1 MWLFGMA
8 LLSGVA
14 SWAATDNV
22 TSATGIDSRIP
33 IDGSNYLLDDKHILS
48 PGDRVSFRILE
59 DRMFGDGDHSTN
71 LVVADSREL
80 DFPMIGRISVTNKTC
95 KQLVA
100 EITPLYEKDYYIH
113 ATVVLGVDMV
123 NKIRGK
129 VYVAGAVKNQG
140 PVDLMFDE
148 PLTAGRAILKAGGFG
163 DFADKKKVKV
173 IRTHPGG
180 KKETFEVNMVDV
192 LEKGKSDSDVV
203 LEPDDYIQVSERGVT
218 F

>member
-1 MWLFGMA
+1 MWLCGMM
-8 LLSGVA
+8 LLLGVA
-14 SWAATDNV
+14 GRAATDTTPSGN
-22 TSATGIDSRIP
+22 TPPASNNN
-33 IDGSNYLLDDKHILS
+33 SNYVLDDKHILS

-80 DFPMIGRISVTNKTC
+80 EFPMIGRISVTNKTC

-100 EITPLYEKDYYIH
+100 EITPLYEKEYYVR

-123 NKIRGK
+123 NKIRGR
-129 VYVAGAVKNQG
+129 VYVAGAVKTQG

-148 PLTAGRAILKAGGFG
+148 PLTVGRAILKAGGFG
-163 DFADKKKVKV
+163 DFADQKRVKV
-173 IRTHPGG
+173 IRTHQGG

-192 LEKGKSDSDVV
+192 LEKGKSDLDIV
-203 LEPDDYIQVSERGVT
+203 LEPDDYIQVGQRGVN